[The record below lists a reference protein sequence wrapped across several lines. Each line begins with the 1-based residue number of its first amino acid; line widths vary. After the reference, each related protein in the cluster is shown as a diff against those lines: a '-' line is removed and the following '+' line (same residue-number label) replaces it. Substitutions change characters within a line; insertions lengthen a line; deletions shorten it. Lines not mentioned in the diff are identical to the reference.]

1 MDWTELIYL
10 AIAGLVWYLLITKV
24 LPKFGVGT

>member
-1 MDWTELIYL
+1 MDWLDIVYVIGL
-10 AIAGLVWYLLITKV
+10 AFVWYLLMGRI

>member
-1 MDWTELIYL
+1 MNWPDLIYL
-10 AIAGLVWYLLITKV
+10 AIGVIVWYLLISKV